1 MYSFSQSNE
10 FGLNERTKINAMYFL
25 NVGFL

>member
-10 FGLNERTKINAMYFL
+10 FVLNERTKMNAMCFL